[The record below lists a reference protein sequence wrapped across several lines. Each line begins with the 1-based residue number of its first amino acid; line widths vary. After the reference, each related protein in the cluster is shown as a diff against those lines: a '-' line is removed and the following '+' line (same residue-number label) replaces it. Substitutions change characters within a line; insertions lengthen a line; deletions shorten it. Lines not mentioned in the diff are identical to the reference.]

1 MIILWII
8 IGVIVLSIIILRP
21 RVFREYER
29 AVTFRLGRF
38 QKLKGPGVILV
49 PLWSS
54 IEKVDLRTVT
64 MSVPSQDVISKDNVS
79 TKVNAV
85 VYFHV
90 ADPAK
95 AIINVEKYYEAIS
108 QLAQTTL
115 RSVLGKHSLDDMLTE
130 RDKLNGDVQKILEEQ
145 TTQWGLDVANV
156 EIKDVE
162 IDSSILR
169 AMSRQAEAERSRR
182 AKIILAE
189 GESQASENLVKAAKK
204 LGDDPRGIQ
213 LRYLQTLSD
222 ISQDKAKTIVFPMP
236 MDIVNTITEAFGKGK
251 NDQSDRPKA
260 HSSTK

>member
-1 MIILWII
+1 MIALWII
-8 IGVIVLSIIILRP
+8 IGLIVLFFIVFRP
-21 RVFREYER
+21 RTLREYER
-29 AVTFRLGRF
+29 AVAFRLGRF
-38 QKLKGPGVILV
+38 QKIKGPGIIAV
-49 PLWSS
+49 PLWAA

-64 MSVPSQDVISKDNVS
+64 MSVPSQDVISQDNVS

-90 ADPAK
+90 VDPQK
-95 AIINVEKYYEAIS
+95 AIINVEKYQEAIS

-115 RSVLGKHSLDDMLTE
+115 RSVLGKHSLDEMLSE
-130 RDKLNGDVQKILEEQ
+130 RDKLNGDIQKILEEQ
-145 TTQWGLDVANV
+145 TKQWGVDVANV

-189 GESQASENLVKAAKK
+189 GEAQASENLVKAAKR
-204 LGDDPRGIQ
+204 LGNDPRGIQ

-236 MDIVNTITEAFGKGK
+236 MDIMDSITNALSNTKSK
-251 NDQSDRPKA
+251 DN
-260 HSSTK
+260 